1 MLKGQWEREEMAET
15 NLTKQRF
22 MLDRQRNNDLINHNE
37 GERVLRKEAE
47 EAAKNRDKDMLAV
60 ALSRE

>member
-1 MLKGQWEREEMAET
+1 MLKDQWQREDMAET

-47 EAAKNRDKDMLAV
+47 QAAKNRDKDMLAV
-60 ALSRE
+60 ALTRE